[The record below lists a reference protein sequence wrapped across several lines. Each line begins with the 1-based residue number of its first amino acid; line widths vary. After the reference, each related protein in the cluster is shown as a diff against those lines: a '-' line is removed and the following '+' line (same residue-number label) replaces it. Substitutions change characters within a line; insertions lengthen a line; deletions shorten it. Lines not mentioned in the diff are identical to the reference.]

1 MHQLESV
8 PIHLERIVG
17 LVFVPLLL
25 DLSSHSR
32 VPRKLGLGLGA
43 GTASSPLV
51 CLEGWSHDQCSHAMS
66 QVINLVSRLRISTQG
81 FAYIS
86 VLNTNTAGVFEII
99 RA

>member
-1 MHQLESV
+1 MSPDLPSVYIRRIVLPEPFDLVLFEHLWTDALHQLESV

-51 CLEGWSHDQCSHAMS
+51 CLE
-66 QVINLVSRLRISTQG
+66 
-81 FAYIS
+81 
-86 VLNTNTAGVFEII
+86 
-99 RA
+99 